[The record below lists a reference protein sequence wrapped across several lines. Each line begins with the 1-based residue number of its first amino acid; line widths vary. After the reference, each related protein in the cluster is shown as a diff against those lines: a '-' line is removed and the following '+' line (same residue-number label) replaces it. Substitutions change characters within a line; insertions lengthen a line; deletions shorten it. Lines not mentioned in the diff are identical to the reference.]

1 MPRRRVEDLH
11 VADGPSLDL
20 LARRMEA
27 AGGFSAKGVAD
38 GIGLLAGI
46 LRDEGMTTFL
56 SFPADLMATGT
67 RGVLV
72 DLVRDGHIDAVVT
85 TCGTLDHDLARCYRP
100 YYHGDWDLDDALLH
114 RRGLYRLGNLVIPEG
129 NYGPVVER
137 AMQPILARLW
147 DAGTRQLSTQDLVW
161 AIGDALGPRR
171 GRDSLCRAAFERKVP
186 VFVPG
191 ITDGAVG
198 SQLWMFWQTHKGF
211 SVDLFADEQRLC
223 DLVFEAQRAG
233 AIMLGG
239 GISKHHTIWWN
250 QFRGGLDAALYITT
264 AVEWDGSLSG
274 ARTREAVSWGKVKV
288 GALHQTVDGDA
299 TLLLPFMVGAALER
313 IRQRVPSD
321 RRGPGTVK
329 KAAPRR
335 PARSRARSSVGRAGG
350 S

>member
-1 MPRRRVEDLH
+1 MARRRVEDLH
-11 VADGPSLDL
+11 VADGPSLDA
-20 LARRMEA
+20 LAHRMEA

-38 GIGLLAGI
+38 GIDLLASI
-46 LRDEGMTTFL
+46 LDDPEMTTFL

-72 DLVRDGHIDAVVT
+72 DLVRDGHVDAVIT
-85 TCGTLDHDLARCYRP
+85 TCGTLDHDLARCFRP
-100 YYHGDWDLDDALLH
+100 YYHGDWNLDDAALF
-114 RRGLYRLGNLVIPEG
+114 RQGVIPVG

-137 AMQPILARLW
+137 AMQPMLERLW
-147 DAGTRQLSTQDLVW
+147 TAGTRSLSTHDLVW
-161 AIGDALGPRR
+161 AIGKELGPVR
-171 GRDSLCRAAFERKVP
+171 GRDSLCRAAFERQVP

-198 SQLWMFWQTHKGF
+198 SQLWLFWQSHKGLAI
-211 SVDLFADEQRLC
+211 DLFADEQRLC
-223 DLVFEAQRAG
+223 DLVFEAKRSG

-274 ARTREAVSWGKVKV
+274 ARTREAVSWGKVKAN
-288 GALHQTVDGDA
+288 GRHQTVEGDA
-299 TLLLPFMVGAALER
+299 TLLLPLMVGAALER
-313 IRQRVPSD
+313 SRDGPRSLSGPRGTFKRPS
-321 RRGPGTVK
+321 PS
-329 KAAPRR
+329 R